1 MWLQVLCSLLSPASF
16 YKRDAWVKKAQGGW
30 RDCSSDKETVPEG
43 GAMNDDLEFS
53 DYGREHGPKV
63 AMVWAGMLMLSVTLD
78 WLIIRGIVHAVR
90 AICR

>member
-1 MWLQVLCSLLSPASF
+1 M
-16 YKRDAWVKKAQGGW
+16 
-30 RDCSSDKETVPEG
+30 T
-43 GAMNDDLEFS
+43 DDLEFS

-90 AICR
+90 AIWP